1 MERKLSLIMNEEE
14 KKETQKEMIERQF
27 DSPAFNLNPKP
38 KRARDKDGKF
48 IPDDPETPDY
58 NEAWVGGKAPENK

>member
-1 MERKLSLIMNEEE
+1 MEDEE
-14 KKETQKEMIERQF
+14 KILKEISEQMIKQQF
-27 DSPAFNLNPKP
+27 ESPTLNTPEP

-58 NEAWVGGKAPENK
+58 NEAWVGGKGPKSK